1 MSNKIEDLDIDFSF
15 KKNNVDELFLTL
27 VKTRKALKTK
37 IFAIL

>member
-27 VKTRKALKTK
+27 VKTRKALKQRF
-37 IFAIL
+37 FAIL